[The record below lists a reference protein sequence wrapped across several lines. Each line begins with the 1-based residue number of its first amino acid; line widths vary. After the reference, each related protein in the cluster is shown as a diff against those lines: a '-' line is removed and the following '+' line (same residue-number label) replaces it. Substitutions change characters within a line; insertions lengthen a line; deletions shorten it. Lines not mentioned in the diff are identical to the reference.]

1 MAIEAILFAQI
12 DDPLA
17 WKQAHLPIGKA
28 ELAIGIIKDHH
39 DAAYIGSRLGTTGLV
54 NKLLGRNNADMDPTS
69 NLSAEFERLRQRIN
83 PGDLVTLDKI
93 LQFNPEALGT
103 DIQSKIMH
111 LMNETDYDHLFVD
124 SNVRN
129 KGRLLSLHASW
140 ASRYLTALPLPYL
153 GLILPPRHFQRVVQ
167 FRLGLKTCPA
177 VHSLKCRLHVMDLYS
192 DHTVTYKH
200 RPHTIRRHDRM
211 PYVQNIIT
219 NEASFKFCLEKTDLI
234 ASRKDRPADILLL
247 MFYAGQDAWV
257 DSMITHPLQ
266 PTFID
271 RVAKKSHHRQEA
283 LR

>member
-39 DAAYIGSRLGTTGLV
+39 DAAYIGSRLGTAGLV

-103 DIQSKIMH
+103 NIQSKIMH
-111 LMNETDYDHLFVD
+111 LMNKTDYDHLFVD

-140 ASRYLTALPLPYL
+140 AS
-153 GLILPPRHFQRVVQ
+153 
-167 FRLGLKTCPA
+167 
-177 VHSLKCRLHVMDLYS
+177 S

-219 NEASFKFCLEKTDLI
+219 NEAGLMFCLEKTDLI